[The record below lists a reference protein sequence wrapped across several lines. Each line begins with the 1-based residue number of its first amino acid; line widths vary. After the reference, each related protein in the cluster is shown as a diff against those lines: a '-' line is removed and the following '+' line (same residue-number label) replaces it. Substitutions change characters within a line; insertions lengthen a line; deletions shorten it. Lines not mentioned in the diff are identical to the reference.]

1 MTEDILYSLVWED
14 THVFKKIPK
23 DGHRNIIIGSAGCS
37 ALSSFAYHNINLKIV
52 DTNEEQL
59 KLIRL
64 KTIAFKYMNYSDCMF
79 FLGVFTPSNNNNRRL
94 ELFNQISDYLP
105 TKDVQYWEN
114 RSTYIL
120 SGIIHIGKF
129 EKYLRIFGQYL
140 LPFSVGRKT
149 IKNFLNSNGLID
161 QKYIYINQIDNWKYR
176 LIFKTFFGKMIMK
189 QKGRHPDLFKYI
201 HDKPNEV
208 FYNRSKRAWYEL
220 PINNNYYLRYIL
232 QGYFDPSLN
241 LPPWAMKKNYEK
253 IKKRI
258 SNIEYHHS
266 NLIDLL
272 KNLESNYDM
281 IYVSNIAET
290 MGKEESTQLFDL
302 CAKRLNKS
310 GKLIIWNNMVERK
323 PDDQWELEESL
334 ANQLWEKRLSSFY
347 GFFGVYSLK

>member
-1 MTEDILYSLVWED
+1 M
-14 THVFKKIPK
+14 
-23 DGHRNIIIGSAGCS
+23 C
-37 ALSSFAYHNINLKIV
+37 
-52 DTNEEQL
+52 
-59 KLIRL
+59 IR
-64 KTIAFKYMNYSDCMF
+64 D
-79 FLGVFTPSNNNNRRL
+79 
-94 ELFNQISDYLP
+94 
-105 TKDVQYWEN
+105 
-114 RSTYIL
+114 
-120 SGIIHIGKF
+120 
-129 EKYLRIFGQYL
+129 
-140 LPFSVGRKT
+140 
-149 IKNFLNSNGLID
+149 
-161 QKYIYINQIDNWKYR
+161 
-176 LIFKTFFGKMIMK
+176 
-189 QKGRHPDLFKYI
+189 
-201 HDKPNEV
+201 
-208 FYNRSKRAWYEL
+208 
-220 PINNNYYLRYIL
+220 RYIL

-323 PDDQWELEESL
+323 PDDQWEFEESL